1 MSKEDY
7 QVNGVNVSTLA
18 KQAKQSYGV
27 FNLDKAK
34 QLLDVN
40 GKIEYKVITQGLKF
54 NIDGDSYTYWSKK
67 NRVYKGIKDTGLTMS
82 KFLKENKDII
92 DEGNNKCH
100 FVSCKYKMKFGKY
113 KGLTISDILKE
124 ENGLQYFK
132 WLLLNNVL
140 YEKDKKEIVDI
151 LEYKGY
157 VIQDWMIEL

>member
-1 MSKEDY
+1 MSKEEY
-7 QVNGVNVSTLA
+7 QVGGVNISVLA
-18 KQAKQSYGV
+18 KQAKQFYG
-27 FNLDKAK
+27 NCNLNNAKNLLDK
-34 QLLDVN
+34 N
-40 GKIEYKVITQGLKF
+40 GKIEFKLITQGIKF
-54 NIDGDSYTYWSKK
+54 SIDDEKYTYWSKK

-113 KGLTISDILKE
+113 KGLTISNILKE

-132 WLLLNNVL
+132 WLLLNNIL
-140 YEKDKKEIVDI
+140 YEIDKKEIVDI

-157 VIQDWMIEL
+157 VIQDWIKK